1 MKVYILQNHKNI
13 WIFLSREEVF
23 FDRGSIF
30 SEDSEVQSELVLI
43 VVVKL
48 LLALPLLIG

>member
-13 WIFLSREEVF
+13 SIFLSREEVF
-23 FDRGSIF
+23 FDRGSVL
-30 SEDSEVQSELVLI
+30 SEDSELVLI
-43 VVVKL
+43 VDVKL